1 MSYDFRRRC
10 RCLDPR
16 VKSLGMPITVL
27 LVDDH
32 VLVRQGMK
40 LLLGQDPELQV
51 VGEAGNGL
59 EALKQT
65 ELLRPQVIL
74 MDLLMP
80 IMDGITAIGEIKAR
94 FPDVEIIALTSV
106 LEDASVVSAVRA
118 GAIGYLLKDSQALNV
133 CQAIKAA
140 SQGQVQLAP
149 EAAARLMREIR
160 PAPRA
165 AALTERETEVMGL
178 VSKGHSNAEIA
189 AQLTIGEKTVK
200 THISHILE
208 KLNVKSRTQIAVH
221 VWQGSSPPR

>member
-1 MSYDFRRRC
+1 MR
-10 RCLDPR
+10 
-16 VKSLGMPITVL
+16 
-27 LVDDH
+27 
-32 VLVRQGMK
+32 
-40 LLLGQDPELQV
+40 LLLSQDPELEV

-59 EALKQT
+59 EALEKT
-65 ELLRPQVIL
+65 EQLRPQVVL

-80 IMDGITAIGEIKAR
+80 KMDGITAIGEIKAR

-106 LEDASVVSAVRA
+106 LEDASVVAAVKA

-160 PAPRA
+160 PSSRHST
-165 AALTERETEVMGL
+165 LTEREAEVMALVAKGL
-178 VSKGHSNAEIA
+178 SNAEIA
-189 AQLTIGEKTVK
+189 SQLSIGEKTVK
-200 THISHILE
+200 SHVSHILE

-221 VWQGSSPPR
+221 VWQGGPSVGQ